1 MGMVDEC
8 PNSFNISIID
18 IVNGI
23 RISSSIGGEVI
34 ITLSLP

>member
-18 IVNGI
+18 IVYGI
-23 RISSSIGGEVI
+23 GVSSSISGEVI
-34 ITLSLP
+34 VTLSLP